1 MSIFKSIKRLMPA
14 TLFGRA
20 LLILVI
26 PVVLIQVVAVYV
38 FYARHWDSVVRNMSS
53 ALAGEVV
60 LLVREVERDST
71 PISVT
76 HVQRLGEHMGISVS
90 LDATRTKIFKEDM
103 GKESYPEF
111 YTLLK
116 RFLTRPFMIQPKE
129 DGQLIQISVLMDDG
143 VLVMKTTRKRLASTT
158 TYAFLAWMGGVSL
171 VLMLIAIQFLRNQMR
186 PIRQLAQAAEQFG
199 MGQDLPNFSPRGA
212 AEVRQ
217 AGKAFMV
224 MRDRIARQVATRTEM
239 LAGISHDLRTP
250 LTRIKLQLAMMNLDE
265 KAKHA
270 LESDVIE
277 MEHMIHEYLDF
288 AKGTTQEAGKRIDL
302 SGFVRTIIANYQR
315 SHKAV
320 TLGDVTPLESISG
333 VWRPNAMR
341 RAIQNVIDN
350 ALRYGSVAHVEVVV
364 KPKHIRLMVSDNGPG
379 IAQSEHEFVF
389 RPFTRLDPSR
399 NVATGGVGLG
409 LSIARD
415 VLHSHGGDIQL
426 DNRPE
431 GGLRVTMIIPRD
443 S

>member
-1 MSIFKSIKRLMPA
+1 MTLLRSIKRLMPA

-38 FYARHWDSVVRNMSS
+38 FYERHWDSVVRNMSS

-60 LLVREVERDST
+60 LLVREMEMDS
-71 PISVT
+71 SAKQVR
-76 HVQRLGEHMGISVS
+76 RLGDHMGIEVMFDQSS
-90 LDATRTKIFKEDM
+90 TKIFKQEV
-103 GKESYPEF
+103 GKESYPNF
-111 YTLLK
+111 YEHLQRLL
-116 RFLTRPFMIQPKE
+116 THPFMIQPKD
-129 DGQLIQISVLMDDG
+129 DGRLIQISVLMDDG

-158 TYAFLAWMGGVSL
+158 TYAFLAWMSGVSL

-199 MGQDLPNFSPRGA
+199 MGQELPQFSPRGA

-224 MRDRIARQVATRTEM
+224 MRDRIARQVSTRTEM

-250 LTRIKLQLAMMNLDE
+250 LTRMKLQLAMLNLDE
-265 KAKHA
+265 KSKQE
-270 LESDVIE
+270 LESDVVE

-288 AKGTTQEAGKRIDL
+288 AKGTTQEAGERIDL
-302 SGFVRTIIANYQR
+302 SGFLKTIIANYQR
-315 SHKAV
+315 SHKPV
-320 TLGDVTPLESISG
+320 TLADITALEAISG

-350 ALRYGSVAHVEVVV
+350 ALRYGKEAHVEVIV
-364 KPKHIRLMVSDNGPG
+364 KPKHIRIMVSDKGMG
-379 IAQSEHEFVF
+379 IPEVSHEVVF

-399 NVATGGVGLG
+399 NVETGGVGLG

-426 DNRPE
+426 ENRPE
-431 GGLRVTMIIPRD
+431 GGLRVTMIMPRD
-443 S
+443 